1 MRQGQFN
8 SRVSNSDQFLA
19 TALSSGFISL
29 DSSVLSLAQLAQS
42 LSNAR
47 FIICE
52 SGSTTLITSIC
63 APSSAVILSLQ
74 PSSLILQPDSTMVRS
89 GLPYI
94 FAYHSNIRII
104 LGQVTTRE
112 SIQSSSVA
120 YYNWDDIISTLES
133 LS

>member
-19 TALSSGFISL
+19 TALRLALLVSIVVSFL
-29 DSSVLSLAQLAQS
+29 LLSS
-42 LSNAR
+42 LSHSPMLDLLSVNRAALHYYFHLCSIFSSNTQFAAQFFGFTAR
-47 FIICE
+47 
-52 SGSTTLITSIC
+52 LNYDKKW
-63 APSSAVILSLQ
+63 
-74 PSSLILQPDSTMVRS
+74 SSLYFCLSFKYPHN
-89 GLPYI
+89 
-94 FAYHSNIRII
+94 F
-104 LGQVTTRE
+104 GQVTTRE